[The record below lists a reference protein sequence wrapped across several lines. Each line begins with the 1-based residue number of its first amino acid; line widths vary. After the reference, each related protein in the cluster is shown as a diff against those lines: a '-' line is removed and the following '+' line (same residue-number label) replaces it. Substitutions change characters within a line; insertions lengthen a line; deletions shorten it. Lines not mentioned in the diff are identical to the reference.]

1 MTGVVIVAGV
11 SHRSAPLALRE
22 RLDLP
27 ADRVRD
33 LIAELASRADVDE
46 AVAVSTCNR
55 TELYLVAGD
64 PNKATRA
71 AVEALARAGGMR
83 PAELS
88 LALHSSRGLDAARHL
103 FRVTAGLESMVIGE
117 AEVQGQ
123 VRRAYE
129 LALAQGASGPIANRL
144 FQDALLTGKRVR
156 SEKCISRSPA

>member
-1 MTGVVIVAGV
+1 MSAAIVVAGV

-22 RLDLP
+22 RLELP
-27 ADRVRD
+27 ADRASE
-33 LIAELASRADVDE
+33 LIAELASGTDVDE

-64 PNKATRA
+64 PDNATRVA
-71 AVEALARAGGMR
+71 ADALARLGDIR
-83 PAELS
+83 PAELAAAVRS
-88 LALHSSRGLDAARHL
+88 LRGLDAARHL

-129 LALAQGASGPIANRL
+129 LALAQGASGAIANRL
-144 FQDALLTGKRVR
+144 FQVALHVG
-156 SEKCISRSPA
+156 